1 MNQSPAMHRRV
12 EPRRV
17 RRGTRGRQVGRVR
30 RGFNL
35 VELLMALSISATLL
49 TATMVA
55 LDASFVAYQRTTEQ
69 ASTQTIGRLTMHRLL
84 TLIRS
89 GEDFGPFPLDPLD
102 RIVSS
107 NFIDI
112 RLVEG
117 GDVVTIEWR
126 EGDEAL
132 YYLEGGNEHLLLE
145 GVLAATDPDTGD
157 PIAPFTLEYERGRIL
172 HRATIDL
179 SLRPD
184 DNMDVQLDGDWETVL
199 RLVASAQPRRTT
211 FGAE

>member
-1 MNQSPAMHRRV
+1 
-12 EPRRV
+12 V
-17 RRGTRGRQVGRVR
+17 RRRVR

-35 VELLMALSISATLL
+35 VELLIALSISATLL
-49 TATMVA
+49 TAVMVA

-69 ASTQTIGRLTMHRLL
+69 ASTQTIGRLTMHRML

-102 RIVSS
+102 RIVESD
-107 NFIDI
+107 FIEI

-117 GDVVTIEWR
+117 GDVVTLEWR

-132 YYLEGGNEHLLLE
+132 YYIVGGDEHLLLE
-145 GVLAATDPDTGD
+145 GVIAATDPDTGD
-157 PIAPFTLEYERGRIL
+157 PIPPFTLEYEMGRKL
-172 HRATIDL
+172 YRATIDL

-184 DNMDVQLDGDWETVL
+184 DNMDVQLDGDWEQII
-199 RLVASAQPRRTT
+199 RLVASAQPRGTT
-211 FGAE
+211 FNAE

>member
-1 MNQSPAMHRRV
+1 MNHSHPTRHRTA
-12 EPRRV
+12 RR
-17 RRGTRGRQVGRVR
+17 RVR

-49 TATMVA
+49 TAVMVA

-89 GEDFGPFPLDPLD
+89 GEDFGPFPADPLD
-102 RIVSS
+102 RVVES

-126 EGDEAL
+126 PDEEAL
-132 YYLEGGNEHLLLE
+132 YYLESGNEHLLLE

-157 PIAPFTLEYERGRIL
+157 PIPPFTLEFERGRIL
-172 HRATIDL
+172 YRATIDL

-211 FGAE
+211 FGVE